1 MAQGTIKIHYQRPM
15 QIYKKKI
22 SMKKNPELKG
32 FTQRILVAVIR
43 ITKECLALKSQR
55 IFSNK
60 LMMM

>member
-1 MAQGTIKIHYQRPM
+1 
-15 QIYKKKI
+15 
-22 SMKKNPELKG
+22 MKKNPELKG